1 MAAHLFFPAGVLTFM
16 AKASP
21 EKKSRRGKEGG
32 NLGAVR
38 KSEGHGSPLPRVVP
52 FSSIRSISEALGADA
67 SPKEILG
74 LIVQAAHSITRASTA
89 SLMLIEPGTDCL
101 RVEVAE
107 GFKDRR
113 IFKTRLRVG
122 QGVTGWVAETGEP
135 LRLGNVT
142 KDARYVRV
150 QRGLRSELAVP
161 LKIRGRVIGVIS
173 CDSTRLNHFSPE
185 DEDLLRSLAAQS
197 ARVIHTTQLYQE
209 SQRRTKE
216 LSLLIEAGQSLGQSL
231 DVEQVLTKLV
241 ELSAKFW
248 RASVAAVFLADDEG
262 EQLRLAAAYGGS
274 DAIRALQP
282 VPAQG
287 TLLGKLIGGTGEV
300 LRVDDPAAQWG
311 DASGEVLRAEGL
323 AKLLAAPLAAK
334 GHVLGVLCLFGGA
347 KQVFDDDQRRLL
359 AGLAR
364 TAAMALEN
372 ARVHRRVLKTE
383 EALRKAEKLSLLV
396 ELAAGLAHEIRN
408 PLTSVKIL
416 VESLAKHT
424 DLADEAGDDV
434 SMIRRQVE
442 RLESIVEE
450 YLASARAHASAPRRD
465 PVSLNAVV
473 SEALLLLAGA
483 ADEGTRL
490 VSEQPDDEL
499 MVYGDATQLNQAV
512 YNLVLNAIQALAQ
525 AAREEK
531 RGRGTVAVR
540 TGREGARIV
549 FEVADDGP
557 GIAPEVKQRLFQ
569 PFVSNKQKGV
579 GLGLTIVKRIVE
591 AHDGTLEVESPR
603 QDLGRGARFRVLLP
617 AAE

>member
-248 RASVAAVFLADDEG
+248 RASVATVFLADDEG
-262 EQLRLAAAYGGS
+262 EQLRLAAAYGGA

-300 LRVDDPAAQWG
+300 LQVDDPAAQWG

-499 MVYGDATQLNQAV
+499 MVYGDATQLNQSV

-540 TGREGARIV
+540 TGRQGARIV